1 LGSRNGRYRTFA
13 SQKLPVWKPPASCR
27 SRFMPTPKFIG
38 RSFIASLFQ
47 PSLAMQD
54 FACFPDRWPGRTAP
68 AL

>member
-1 LGSRNGRYRTFA
+1 
-13 SQKLPVWKPPASCR
+13 
-27 SRFMPTPKFIG
+27 MPTPKFIG